1 MTIAELMTDPE
12 AWISLLT
19 LSAMEIV
26 LGIDNIVFI
35 TILCG
40 RLPKEQQVFA
50 RRVGI
55 GLALISRLGL
65 LFTLSW
71 IMGLVKPLFTV
82 MDHAVSGKDLLLL
95 IGGMFLLGKA
105 THEIYVNV
113 EAPEEHGPDE
123 AGGGGEAALGM
134 ILLQIIF
141 LDIVFS
147 LDSVITAVG
156 MVPHVAIMAAA
167 MVIAV
172 IVMIIFVGPVGDF
185 VERHASVRLLAL
197 AFLVLIGVLLIAE
210 GFHHKIPKGYI
221 YFAMGFSL
229 MVEMINLRRRSK
241 VTGEKAG

>member
-1 MTIAELMTDPE
+1 
-12 AWISLLT
+12 
-19 LSAMEIV
+19 
-26 LGIDNIVFI
+26 
-35 TILCG
+35 
-40 RLPKEQQVFA
+40 
-50 RRVGI
+50 
-55 GLALISRLGL
+55 
-65 LFTLSW
+65 
-71 IMGLVKPLFTV
+71 
-82 MDHAVSGKDLLLL
+82 
-95 IGGMFLLGKA
+95 
-105 THEIYVNV
+105 
-113 EAPEEHGPDE
+113 
-123 AGGGGEAALGM
+123 M

>member
-1 MTIAELMTDPE
+1 MHRLRRFELAD
-12 AWISLLT
+12 
-19 LSAMEIV
+19 
-26 LGIDNIVFI
+26 
-35 TILCG
+35 
-40 RLPKEQQVFA
+40 LPGKFVA
-50 RRVGI
+50 HLNI
-55 GLALISRLGL
+55 GLAQ
-65 LFTLSW
+65 
-71 IMGLVKPLFTV
+71 
-82 MDHAVSGKDLLLL
+82 
-95 IGGMFLLGKA
+95 
-105 THEIYVNV
+105 
-113 EAPEEHGPDE
+113 
-123 AGGGGEAALGM
+123 AALGM